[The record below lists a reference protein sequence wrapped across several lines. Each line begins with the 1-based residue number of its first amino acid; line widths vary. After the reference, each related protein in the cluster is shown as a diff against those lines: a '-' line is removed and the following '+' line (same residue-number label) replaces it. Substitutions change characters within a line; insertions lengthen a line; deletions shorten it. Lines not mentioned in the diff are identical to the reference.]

1 MTKEEKNIIE
11 TIEFLKKEYI
21 SMYGREKLSE
31 DINFFKEKIS
41 KIIGNDNNKKILI
54 ENALEEYYI
63 GKADFKDRIKSS
75 VFGNLYI
82 HYCLYYYNYVTDQ
95 NKSTLDYW
103 DREMD
108 KFYNNIRK
116 QNIKPKL
123 LVSSFEEAFTE
134 FLNENTQQRLKN
146 DFLNKLSKEKEKSK
160 QLIVDL
166 KIADIVADIVYKY
179 FITEIYNV
187 IHDALNRNIDSIILD
202 KNLKDEIVNTCL
214 IAINH

>member
-41 KIIGNDNNKKILI
+41 KIIDNDNNKKILI

-63 GKADFKDRIKSS
+63 GKAEFKDRIKSS

-116 QNIKPKL
+116 QNIKKNL

-160 QLIVDL
+160 QLRVDL

-179 FITEIYNV
+179 FITEIYEA
-187 IHDALNRNIDSIILD
+187 IHNALTKNIDSIKFNEDFKTQI
-202 KNLKDEIVNTCL
+202 KKECL